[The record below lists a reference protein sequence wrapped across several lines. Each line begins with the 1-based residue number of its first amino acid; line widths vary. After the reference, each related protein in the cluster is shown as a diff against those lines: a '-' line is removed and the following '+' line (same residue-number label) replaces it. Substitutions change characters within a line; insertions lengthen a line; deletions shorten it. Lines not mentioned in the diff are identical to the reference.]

1 MSNTARNVLI
11 PTNATIFRIAFLYVG
26 QGEATLLIMPDGGK
40 HRFMLIDTNVDKANG
55 GLDMAALL
63 KDLLDDK
70 LDVFVNT
77 HPHTDHV
84 RGIKDIHD
92 AVGVKE
98 VWDSGHIPSKMHK
111 DAYDELQ
118 GVMKDI
124 GAENLYELRGTREEN
139 TVDHNDKP
147 CIHPV
152 GEPIYNV
159 LSPAQYIKDEI
170 ADEKPED
177 RYRRI
182 HEQCGVIRFVYGKS
196 ATGIL
201 LTGDSD
207 RTAWEE
213 RITDYHAERLSSYV
227 LSASH
232 HGSRTFFKHTDDDA
246 EPYTAHMDEINPTY
260 VIISAPLQS
269 ESKFEHPHDDAVEI
283 YTEYVNKDGIL
294 HLGAK
299 RECIIVDIDAEGN
312 VDVKKDTEL
321 VDEYGF
327 DSDGEPEGK
336 ASVAPGPFVNKSSV
350 GDTTP
355 RRYGVDC

>member
-11 PTNATIFRIAFLYVG
+11 PTDSTIFRIAFLYVG
-26 QGEATLLIMPDGGK
+26 QGEATLLVTPDGGTF
-40 HRFMLIDTNVDKANG
+40 RYILVDTNVDKVNG
-55 GLDMAALL
+55 GIDMVALL

-92 AVGVKE
+92 SVGVKE
-98 VWDSGHIPSKMHK
+98 VWHSGHIPSKEHR
-111 DAYDELQ
+111 DAYDELH
-118 GVMKDI
+118 GVIKDI
-124 GAENLYELRGTREEN
+124 GAENVYELRGTRDEN
-139 TVDHNDKP
+139 TVDHSEKP
-147 CIHPV
+147 CLHPV

-177 RYRRI
+177 RDRRI
-182 HEQCGVIRFVYGKS
+182 HEQCGVIRFVYGKI

-207 RTAWEE
+207 RKAWEE

-232 HGSRTFFKHTDDDA
+232 HGSRTFFKNAEDDA
-246 EPYTAHMDEINPTY
+246 EPYKAHMDEIKPTC
-260 VIISAPLQS
+260 VIVSAPKQS
-269 ESKFEHPHDDAVEI
+269 ESKHDHPHDDAIEI

-299 RECIIVDIDAEGN
+299 RECIIVNIDSEGN
-312 VDVKKDTEL
+312 VDVNADTEL

-327 DSDGEPEGK
+327 DGDEEPEGK
-336 ASVAPGPFVNKSSV
+336 ASAATGPFVNKSSV

-355 RRYGVDC
+355 RRYGIDG